1 MLFAIIAKTIP
12 TAISITHY
20 NYQPTQTP
28 TFLPKTKRGAVADFR
43 VNMASKRKS
52 LCVDEKVLLIRSIEA
67 GEKISDVGRRFG
79 FSRSTVS
86 TIWKNKEK
94 ILQAEADGK
103 SAKKLKKPQY
113 EDLDPPML
121 AWFYNQRQNNVPV
134 SGPIMKAKAEE
145 IAKELGLTA
154 FKASEGWLGRFKQR
168 HHIDYGK
175 INGEVQGVNAYLK
188 VEYAPNDLSTA
199 GETGISCNLAT
210 HKTLKFKAEKFV
222 GGKLSK
228 EQEQQVNEEDE
239 TDEPDSPPSI
249 KQALDAA
256 KVLEKYFLYNQID
269 PAASQVMSKIRN
281 KIQLMYWS
289 NKNHQTKLTD

>member
-1 MLFAIIAKTIP
+1 
-12 TAISITHY
+12 
-20 NYQPTQTP
+20 
-28 TFLPKTKRGAVADFR
+28 
-43 VNMASKRKS
+43 MASKRKS
-52 LCVDEKVLLIRSIEA
+52 LCIDEKVLLIRSIEA

-86 TIWKNKEK
+86 TIWKN

-188 VEYAPNDLSTA
+188 VEYAPNDLSNA